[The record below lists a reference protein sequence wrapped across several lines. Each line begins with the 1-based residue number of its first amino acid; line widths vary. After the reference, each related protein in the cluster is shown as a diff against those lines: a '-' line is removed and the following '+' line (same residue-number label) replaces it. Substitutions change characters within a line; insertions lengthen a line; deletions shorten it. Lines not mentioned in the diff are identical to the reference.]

1 MKCYHLIKRGK
12 ELRRCTQHDASPLL
26 NVVQMR
32 AAFDREATGQWE
44 QILQMQERCD
54 ALSQSRNDDWM
65 RFTPRTDAKWEA
77 SHGKLIKGMRERK
90 KDWWERDEK
99 TPRNNYASKVSRLNE
114 LA

>member
-1 MKCYHLIKRGK
+1 
-12 ELRRCTQHDASPLL
+12 
-26 NVVQMR
+26 MR

-114 LA
+114 LAQCHHWLPSHSQMPDFPDPDPNLIQT